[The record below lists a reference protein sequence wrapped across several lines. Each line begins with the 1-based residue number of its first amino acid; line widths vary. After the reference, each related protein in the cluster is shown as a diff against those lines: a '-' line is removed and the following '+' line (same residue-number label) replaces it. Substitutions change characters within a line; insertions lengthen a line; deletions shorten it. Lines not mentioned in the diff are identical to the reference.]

1 MKILFIQAASVC
13 VRLLK
18 IVGDPVNLQKE
29 ANILGFTHEQATE
42 IVVDLEGTHALE
54 PLGDLPRQRANKTVV
69 PAVELFLVLDKRY
82 ERVVLNETHAK
93 RHLEHPQRL
102 G

>member
-29 ANILGFTHEQATE
+29 ANILGFAHEQATE
-42 IVVDLEGTHALE
+42 IVVDLEGTHAL
-54 PLGDLPRQRANKTVV
+54 
-69 PAVELFLVLDKRY
+69 
-82 ERVVLNETHAK
+82 
-93 RHLEHPQRL
+93 
-102 G
+102 